1 LVASTAVD
9 DRAVYGEEGLLP
21 SADEAAAVL
30 VEVT

>member
-1 LVASTAVD
+1 MTVD
-9 DRAVYGEEGLLP
+9 DRAMYGEEGLLP